1 MVEVSEPRRAGIAR
15 EELNRND
22 YFTARHFAENMLL
35 PRECRWSW
43 GVEDQRTSFS
53 L

>member
-15 EELNRND
+15 EEFNRND
-22 YFTARHFAENMLL
+22 HFTARHFTRNMLL

-43 GVEDQRTSFS
+43 GLEDQRTRFS